1 MNSFAITDEVSRY
14 QPQYCGLDTASY
26 TSLATETAVGKAEA
40 FAKKMVA
47 ELESANGCDSILQM
61 STMQSLLEDAG
72 LTLADLLSSFFQ
84 VYTFDMSSD
93 FGVDGTIPSTV
104 AGAFIAGYGYNIYL
118 ADDFLAVPST
128 VYQYDYTTGKDTTDT
143 FILGFDLS
151 TGDSAV
157 PYCYAHIPGSL
168 DNNYRMDKWDGH
180 LRITATTSETVNWTT
195 KNTHKIYVL
204 EIPSIGD
211 GPGPMKLVGESENL
225 ADMTGYI
232 TGARFVGD
240 KAYITANAWAEK
252 ETNEFVIVDLSVHS
266 DPHVVGNLEV
276 SSFGSSQTRLFASLS
291 TV

>member
-1 MNSFAITDEVSRY
+1 LAIVHKYLSIHIALTIACLPYFSGSFTDGRSVGDKTIIATNPYMNSFAITDEVSRY

-26 TSLATETAVGKAEA
+26 TSLATETAVGKAQS

-157 PYCYAHIPGSL
+157 PHCYAHIPGSL
-168 DNNYRMDKWDGH
+168 DNNY
-180 LRITATTSETVNWTT
+180 
-195 KNTHKIYVL
+195 
-204 EIPSIGD
+204 GD
-211 GPGPMKLVGESENL
+211 AL
-225 ADMTGYI
+225 
-232 TGARFVGD
+232 
-240 KAYITANAWAEK
+240 
-252 ETNEFVIVDLSVHS
+252 
-266 DPHVVGNLEV
+266 
-276 SSFGSSQTRLFASLS
+276 
-291 TV
+291 